1 VIGEIRDAD
10 VITTAVWA
18 ENLPRI
24 APILARGLLAR
35 LEAGAPRINVLACEN
50 ALGNSQILRDAILAL
65 GVIDPAD
72 LAEAAA
78 FPNTAVD
85 RLVLGAERDGE
96 KVIDVGRDFELVV
109 DATALTDPGQ
119 EPIRHVIYT
128 ADLATYI
135 ERKLYIINGGH
146 AWAGYVGHIAGLTII
161 QDVFFDPAM
170 VAEVRATM
178 LETAALLH
186 VTRGFDLAELEDY
199 IDFAIGRFQTP
210 GISDTVNRVARSP
223 IRKLQRHERLV
234 APARLCAEHGLSY
247 RRLAHG
253 IGAAYHFDNP
263 DDPQSVELL
272 AYVAANGIEAAVS
285 HFSGLEPGDP
295 VFAAIVAAYHE
306 TEAPS

>member
-1 VIGEIRDAD
+1 
-10 VITTAVWA
+10 
-18 ENLPRI
+18 
-24 APILARGLLAR
+24 
-35 LEAGAPRINVLACEN
+35 
-50 ALGNSQILRDAILAL
+50 
-65 GVIDPAD
+65 
-72 LAEAAA
+72 
-78 FPNTAVD
+78 
-85 RLVLGAERDGE
+85 
-96 KVIDVGRDFELVV
+96 
-109 DATALTDPGQ
+109 
-119 EPIRHVIYT
+119 
-128 ADLATYI
+128 
-135 ERKLYIINGGH
+135 
-146 AWAGYVGHIAGLTII
+146 
-161 QDVFFDPAM
+161 
-170 VAEVRATM
+170 
-178 LETAALLH
+178 
-186 VTRGFDLAELEDY
+186 LEDY

-295 VFAAIVAAYHE
+295 VFAASVAAYHE